1 MTALRPVTDLVLRH
15 LKVQANIFE
24 RGIKMSE
31 NKEAMY
37 IACASIVP
45 DCPFT
50 ASAAT
55 EAELMKKVA
64 AHAAHDHKISEVS
77 PELAAKVKA
86 AIKIQ

>member
-1 MTALRPVTDLVLRH
+1 
-15 LKVQANIFE
+15 
-24 RGIKMSE
+24 MSE

-37 IACASIVP
+37 IACASIMNG
-45 DCPFT
+45 CPFT

-64 AHAAHDHKISEVS
+64 AHAAHEHKITELS

-86 AIKIQ
+86 AIKNR